1 MTHLVALM
9 ATKLVAFLP
18 AGLRVAGVVF
28 FAPGLGGEKTPPT
41 VRVALALGLAA
52 VVVPVCVREPPPV
65 GDPGL
70 FVALCLAELA
80 FGIALGFAMGALLE
94 ALRFGGEI
102 LDLQIG
108 LRAGQLFDPSTGSQ
122 SGILST
128 GYYMIALVLFM
139 QLDGHHYLL
148 RGLAASF
155 QMTPVGELT
164 LRPCLMRVVSDL
176 GSSLLAIGVRVAAPV
191 IAALLL
197 ADLSFGLV
205 ARAVP
210 QVNVFLVGIPAK
222 MALGFIIA
230 AISASLLS
238 ENIAQIIQS
247 GARFMDHIIRAAS

>member
-1 MTHLVALM
+1 VALM
-9 ATKLVAFLP
+9 TAKLVAFLP

-52 VVVPVCVREPPPV
+52 VVVPVCVRTPPPV